1 LKTQAK
7 PQGFKHRL
15 GSAESPAEAR
25 HWAPTG
31 RPTER
36 PDVDFEFGFRIGHP
50 KEVEFSKNPH
60 YLKVKRWWH
69 GYCTYFYY
77 GN

>member
-25 HWAPTG
+25 RWGALQGNPA
-31 RPTER
+31 ER
-36 PDVDFEFGFRIGHP
+36 PEVDFDFE
-50 KEVEFSKNPH
+50 
-60 YLKVKRWWH
+60 
-69 GYCTYFYY
+69 
-77 GN
+77 